1 MNVNE
6 LSTLP
11 ILSWI
16 DVARRLSAVPMRGT
30 ANESLQYNPPLGL
43 VSSEV
48 FWTGLTL
55 TLESP
60 DNLEDVNQWLRSIFG
75 TWLIFNEKVP
85 SIRLD
90 GPSARPVLRVT
101 YEFSGTRKSK
111 SVFRPSAS
119 LEGNRPYAIDY
130 PIRDST
136 SPPIIAFH
144 SVKGGVGRTTAAM
157 AFTQNMIS
165 TLSTTSGTVLFVDAD
180 FEAPGASYLYRTRKP
195 EVSISLEDL
204 MAIAHADT
212 SEDLSSTID
221 FVAAQMLDQRI
232 GDVFV
237 LPVKRL
243 LDDLTGFTIRPEHLV
258 NARRNQPY
266 LIVDLIRKLAEK
278 LGCKLAVVDLRAG
291 LVDIAIQFLT
301 DPTVERVFVSTAS
314 GQSINALKGM
324 LHTIGQIEK
333 QAGEAGRQPFVL
345 INQIPR
351 LQYDDPVFRGKLQ
364 AQLEM
369 QAEKSLLVP
378 LASDDQGEFTVTP
391 ARESSLVFGFHFHSS
406 DLVASAD
413 DWEAYLSDLKKTGF
427 STSLKSEM
435 ESWIDGRRIVAPN
448 IPARADLKIS
458 AGDHA
463 NACSMLAQFANEFE
477 FAETAT
483 SVKHP
488 LITPPLQRLL
498 GDFIQHPPIAVV
510 EGTKGTGKTLTFR
523 YLLEHKN
530 WSSAATALGGAPAV
544 AFEGLLLP
552 ILGSLNSSGGMQ
564 TLVAE
569 GRAQVATRLG
579 KSSPVPFS
587 ATTTNIR
594 EGIESKLDVTRWTNF
609 WLTSIAQAAGF
620 DKWEPFVE
628 AVRTS
633 GVTRPIAMF
642 EGLEEVFTNP
652 YTEVV
657 QADALRAL
665 LREVPI
671 RLREEAGRPI
681 GVLIFARSDMVEAVI
696 EQNVQQ
702 FRASYRSYALT
713 WLDIDIQE
721 LAVWLVGNSGAIPN
735 LWSSDWR
742 LRSESQREADLQ
754 QIWGMKLG
762 SDSSREAR
770 STEWVLSVLTDLTGR
785 LTARDLVRFMNKA
798 ALGAREQPMD
808 DRLLTP
814 SSMRKAVEYTS
825 KQKVDEYPKEVR
837 ELLPIFEKLKSRQNL
852 TTPFDRTEAAANG
865 IEAKELDILEKY
877 GVAYAEDGSFEIP
890 ELFRIGL
897 NMKRKGARPNIISL
911 TRKAR
916 ERARA

>member
-1 MNVNE
+1 MNLSE

-16 DVARRLSAVPMRGT
+16 DVARRLSAVPMRRGNNKST
-30 ANESLQYNPPLGL
+30 QYDPPMGL
-43 VSSEV
+43 IASEV

-55 TLESP
+55 TLEGP
-60 DNLEDVNQWLRSIFG
+60 ENVDDVNKWLRSVFG
-75 TWLIFNEKVP
+75 TWLIFNDEIP

-90 GPSARPVLRVT
+90 GPSARSLLRIT
-101 YEFSGTRKSK
+101 YEFSGVSKSK

-119 LEGNRPYAIDY
+119 LEGNRPYSIEY
-130 PIRDST
+130 PVRNCA
-136 SPPIIAFH
+136 SPTVVAFH

-157 AFTQNMIS
+157 AFAQNIIS
-165 TLSTTSGTVLFVDAD
+165 ILGANETVLFVDAD

-195 EVSISLEDL
+195 EVNISLEDL
-204 MAIAHADT
+204 MAIAHADA
-212 SEDLSSTID
+212 SEDLSQTID

-232 GDVFV
+232 GNVFV

-258 NARRNQPY
+258 NARRNKPY
-266 LIVDLIRKLAEK
+266 LIVDLVRKLAEK
-278 LGCKLAVVDLRAG
+278 LSCQIAVVDLRAG

-324 LHTIGQIEK
+324 LHTIGQVEK

-364 AQLEM
+364 AQLEV
-369 QAEKSLLVP
+369 QAEKSFFTP
-378 LASDDQGEFTVTP
+378 QISDDQEEFIVTP

-413 DWEAYLSDLKKTGF
+413 DWETYVTDLKKTGF
-427 STSLKSEM
+427 STSMMSEM
-435 ESWIDGRRIVAPN
+435 ESWVAGRRIASPN
-448 IPARADLKIS
+448 IPTSSELKIAS
-458 AGDHA
+458 GDRT
-463 NACSMLAQFANEFE
+463 NACAMLAKFADEFE
-477 FAETAT
+477 FAETAKR
-483 SVKHP
+483 VQRP

-498 GDFIQHPPIAVV
+498 GDFIQHPPIAVM

-523 YLLEHKN
+523 YLLENKT
-530 WSSAATALGGAPAV
+530 WASAVAVMGGTQAP
-544 AFEGLLLP
+544 AFEGLFLP
-552 ILGSLNSSGGMQ
+552 ILGSMNSSENMQ
-564 TLVAE
+564 NLVLE
-569 GRAQVATRLG
+569 GRTQVASRLG
-579 KSSPVPFS
+579 NSSPGLFS
-587 ATTTNIR
+587 ATTTKIR
-594 EGIESKLDVTRWTNF
+594 EGIHSGWDITRWTDF
-609 WLTSIAQAAGF
+609 WLESIAQAAGF
-620 DKWEPFVE
+620 DIWATFVE
-628 AVRTS
+628 AVRNS
-633 GVTRPIAMF
+633 AVVRPIAMF

-652 YTEVV
+652 YTEEV

-665 LREVPI
+665 LREIPI

-681 GVLIFARSDMVEAVI
+681 GVIIFARSDMVEAVI

-721 LAVWLVGNSGAIPN
+721 LAVWLVGNSGAIPE
-735 LWSSDWR
+735 LWSPDWR
-742 LRSESQREADLQ
+742 VRSELERESDLQ

-770 STEWVLSVLTDLTGR
+770 STEWVLAVLTDLTGR
-785 LTARDLVRFMNKA
+785 LTARDLVRFMHTA
-798 ALGAREQPMD
+798 ALSAREHVVN
-808 DRLLTP
+808 DRLLSP

-837 ELLPIFEKLKSRQNL
+837 ELLPIFDKLKSLQSL
-852 TTPFDRTEAAANG
+852 TTPFDRAEAAANG
-865 IEAKELDILEKY
+865 LEAKELDTLEKY
-877 GVAYAEDGSFEIP
+877 GVAYSEDGSFEVP

>member
-1 MNVNE
+1 MNVSE

-16 DVARRLSAVPMRGT
+16 DVARRLSAVPMRTT
-30 ANESLQYNPPLGL
+30 ADESIQYNPPLGL
-43 VSSEV
+43 IASEV

-55 TLESP
+55 TLEGP
-60 DNLEDVNQWLRSIFG
+60 DNVEDVNQWLRGVFG
-75 TWLIFNEKVP
+75 TWLIFSEGAP

-90 GPSARPVLRVT
+90 GPSARSLLRVS
-101 YEFSGTRKSK
+101 YEFSGVRKSK

-119 LEGNRPYAIDY
+119 LEGNRPYAIEY
-130 PIRDST
+130 PVRDCT
-136 SPPIIAFH
+136 SPAIVAFH

-157 AFTQNMIS
+157 AFAQNMIT
-165 TLSTTSGTVLFVDAD
+165 TLGTNGTVLFVDAD

-204 MAIAHADT
+204 MAIAHADA

-278 LGCKLAVVDLRAG
+278 LSCKLAVVDLRAG

-324 LHTIGQIEK
+324 LHTIGKIEK

-364 AQLEM
+364 AQLEV
-369 QAEKSLLVP
+369 QAEKSFFVP
-378 LASDDQGEFTVTP
+378 QASDDQDEFTVTP

-413 DWEAYLSDLKKTGF
+413 DWEAYVNDLKKTGF

-435 ESWIDGRRIVAPN
+435 ESWVDGRRIVMPN
-448 IPARADLKIS
+448 VPARAELKVA
-458 AGDHA
+458 AGDRE
-463 NACSMLAQFANEFE
+463 NACAMLAKFASEFE
-477 FAETAT
+477 FAETAK
-483 SVKHP
+483 SVQRP
-488 LITPPLQRLL
+488 LVTPPLQRLL
-498 GDFIQHPPIAVV
+498 GDFVQHPPIAVV

-523 YLLEHKN
+523 YLLEHKT
-530 WSSAATALGGAPAV
+530 WASAAAAMGGAPAA

-552 ILGSLNSSGGMQ
+552 ILGSVNSSESMQ
-564 TLVAE
+564 SLVAG

-579 KSSPVPFS
+579 NSSPGLFS
-587 ATTTNIR
+587 VTTTKIR
-594 EGIESKLDVTRWTNF
+594 EGLNSNWDITRWTDF
-609 WLTSIAQAAGF
+609 WLTSIALAAGF
-620 DKWEPFVE
+620 DSWEIFVE

-633 GVTRPIAMF
+633 GVIRPVAMF

-652 YTEVV
+652 YTEAV

-721 LAVWLVGNSGAIPN
+721 LAVWLVGNSGAIPG

-762 SDSSREAR
+762 GDSSREAR

-785 LTARDLVRFMNKA
+785 LTARDLVRFMNTA
-798 ALGAREQPMD
+798 ALGAREQVMD

-837 ELLPIFEKLKSRQNL
+837 ELLPIFEKLKSLQSL
-852 TTPFDRTEAAANG
+852 TTPFDRAEAAANG
-865 IEAKELDILEKY
+865 IEAKELDVLEKY

>member
-1 MNVNE
+1 MNFSE

-16 DVARRLSAVPMRGT
+16 DVARRLSAAPMRGSINKST
-30 ANESLQYNPPLGL
+30 QDDPPLGL
-43 VSSEV
+43 IASEV

-55 TLESP
+55 TLEGP
-60 DNLEDVNQWLRSIFG
+60 ENVEGVNQWLRGIFG
-75 TWLIFNEKVP
+75 TWLIFNDEVP

-90 GPSARPVLRVT
+90 GPSARSLLRIT
-101 YEFSGTRKSK
+101 YEFSGVSKSK

-119 LEGNRPYAIDY
+119 LEGNRPYAIEY
-130 PIRDST
+130 PVRDCT
-136 SPPIIAFH
+136 SPTVVAFH

-157 AFTQNMIS
+157 AFAQNMIS
-165 TLSTTSGTVLFVDAD
+165 ILGATETVLFVDAD

-204 MAIAHADT
+204 MAIAHADA
-212 SEDLSSTID
+212 SADLSSTID

-232 GDVFV
+232 GNVFV

-278 LGCKLAVVDLRAG
+278 LSCKLAVVDLRAG

-324 LHTIGQIEK
+324 LHTIGQVEK

-364 AQLEM
+364 AQLEV
-369 QAEKSLLVP
+369 QAEKSFFVP
-378 LASDDQGEFTVTP
+378 QTLDDQHEFTVTP
-391 ARESSLVFGFHFHSS
+391 ARESSLVFGFHFHTS

-413 DWEAYLSDLKKTGF
+413 DWETYVTDLKKTGF

-435 ESWIDGRRIVAPN
+435 ESWVVGRRIVTPN
-448 IPARADLKIS
+448 IPTRTELKIA
-458 AGDHA
+458 AGDRA
-463 NACSMLAQFANEFE
+463 NACSMLANFANEFE
-477 FAETAT
+477 FAET
-483 SVKHP
+483 VKSIQSP

-498 GDFIQHPPIAVV
+498 GDFVQHPPIAVM

-523 YLLEHKN
+523 YLLEHKT
-530 WSSAATALGGAPAV
+530 WARATAAVGGAQAP

-552 ILGSLNSSGGMQ
+552 VLGSINSSESMQ
-564 TLVAE
+564 SLVAE

-579 KSSPVPFS
+579 NPSPGLFS
-587 ATTTNIR
+587 ATTTKIR
-594 EGIESKLDVTRWTNF
+594 EGINSNWDITKWTDF
-609 WLTSIAQAAGF
+609 WLTSIAQATGF
-620 DKWEPFVE
+620 DSWETFVE

-633 GVTRPIAMF
+633 EMVRPVAMF

-652 YTEVV
+652 YTEEV

-665 LREVPI
+665 LREIPI

-681 GVLIFARSDMVEAVI
+681 GVLIFVRSDMVEAVI

-721 LAVWLVGNSGAIPN
+721 LAVWLVGNSGALPD

-742 LRSESQREADLQ
+742 LRSELQREADLQ

-770 STEWVLSVLTDLTGR
+770 STEWVLAVLTDLTGR
-785 LTARDLVRFMNKA
+785 LTARDLVRFMHTA
-798 ALGAREQPMD
+798 ALGAREQVAN
-808 DRLLTP
+808 DRLLSP

-837 ELLPIFEKLKSRQNL
+837 ELLPIFDKLKSLQSL
-852 TTPFDRTEAAANG
+852 TTPFDRAEAAANG

-877 GVAYAEDGSFEIP
+877 GVAYSEDGSFEVP
-890 ELFRIGL
+890 ELFRVGL

>member
-1 MNVNE
+1 MNFSE

-16 DVARRLSAVPMRGT
+16 DVARRLSAAPMKGSISKPT
-30 ANESLQYNPPLGL
+30 QYDPPIGL
-43 VSSEV
+43 ISSEV

-55 TLESP
+55 TLEGP
-60 DNLEDVNQWLRSIFG
+60 ENIDEVNKWLRDIFG
-75 TWLIFNEKVP
+75 TWLVFDKKVP
-85 SIRLD
+85 LIRLD
-90 GPSARPVLRVT
+90 GPSARSLLRVT
-101 YEFSGTRKSK
+101 YEFSGISKSK

-119 LEGNRPYAIDY
+119 LEGNRPYAIEY
-130 PIRDST
+130 PVRGRS
-136 SPPIIAFH
+136 SPTVVAFH

-157 AFTQNMIS
+157 AFAQNMIS
-165 TLSTTSGTVLFVDAD
+165 IPDATETVLFVDAD

-195 EVSISLEDL
+195 EVNISLEDL
-204 MAIAHADT
+204 MAIAHADA
-212 SEDLSSTID
+212 SADLSSTID

-232 GDVFV
+232 GNVFV

-278 LGCKLAVVDLRAG
+278 LNCKLAVVDLRAG

-324 LHTIGQIEK
+324 LHTIGQVEK

-364 AQLEM
+364 AQLET
-369 QAEKSLLVP
+369 QAEKSFFAP
-378 LASDDQGEFTVTP
+378 QISDDQDESTVTP

-406 DLVASAD
+406 DLVVSAD
-413 DWEAYLSDLKKTGF
+413 DWETYVTDLKKTGF
-427 STSLKSEM
+427 STSLMSEM
-435 ESWIDGRRIVAPN
+435 ESWVFGRRIMTPN
-448 IPARADLKIS
+448 IPIRAELRIA
-458 AGDHA
+458 AGGRE
-463 NACSMLAQFANEFE
+463 NACTMLASFANEFE
-477 FAETAT
+477 FAETAK
-483 SVKHP
+483 SVQRP

-498 GDFIQHPPIAVV
+498 GDFVQHPPIAVM

-523 YLLEHKN
+523 YLLEHKT
-530 WSSAATALGGAPAV
+530 WAKAVAAMGGTQIP

-552 ILGSLNSSGGMQ
+552 VLGSINSSENMQ
-564 TLVAE
+564 NLVVE
-569 GRAQVATRLG
+569 GRAQVASKLG
-579 KSSPVPFS
+579 ISSPGLFS
-587 ATTTNIR
+587 ATTTRIR
-594 EGIESKLDVTRWTNF
+594 EGISSNWDITRWTDF
-609 WLTSIAQAAGF
+609 WLASIAQATGF
-620 DKWEPFVE
+620 DSWEIFVE

-633 GVTRPIAMF
+633 GVVRPVAMF

-652 YTEVV
+652 YTEEV

-665 LREVPI
+665 LREIPI
-671 RLREEAGRPI
+671 RLREEAGRPV
-681 GVLIFARSDMVEAVI
+681 GVLIFVRSDMVEAVI

-721 LAVWLVGNSGAIPN
+721 LAVWLVGNSGAIPD

-742 LRSESQREADLQ
+742 LRSELQREADLQ

-770 STEWVLSVLTDLTGR
+770 STEWVLAVLTDLTGR
-785 LTARDLVRFMNKA
+785 LTARDLVRFMHTA
-798 ALGAREQPMD
+798 ALSAREHVVN
-808 DRLLTP
+808 DRLLSP
-814 SSMRKAVEYTS
+814 NSMRKAVEYTS

-837 ELLPIFEKLKSRQNL
+837 ELLPIFDKLKSLQSL
-852 TTPFDRTEAAANG
+852 TTPFDRAEAAANG

-877 GVAYAEDGSFEIP
+877 GVAYAEDGSFEVP

>member
-1 MNVNE
+1 MNFSE

-16 DVARRLSAVPMRGT
+16 DVARRLSATPMRGSINKST
-30 ANESLQYNPPLGL
+30 QYDPPIGL
-43 VSSEV
+43 IASEV

-60 DNLEDVNQWLRSIFG
+60 ENIDDVNKWLQSVFG
-75 TWLIFNEKVP
+75 TWLIFNDGIP

-90 GPSARPVLRVT
+90 GPSARSVLRVT
-101 YEFSGTRKSK
+101 YEYSGVSKSK
-111 SVFRPSAS
+111 PVFRPSAS
-119 LEGNRPYAIDY
+119 LEGNRPYSIEY
-130 PIRDST
+130 PVRNCI
-136 SPPIIAFH
+136 SPTVVAFH

-157 AFTQNMIS
+157 AFAQNMIS
-165 TLSTTSGTVLFVDAD
+165 ILGASETVLFVDAD

-195 EVSISLEDL
+195 EVNISLEDL
-204 MAIAHADT
+204 MAIAHADAST
-212 SEDLSSTID
+212 DISSTID

-232 GDVFV
+232 GNVFV

-278 LGCKLAVVDLRAG
+278 LSCKLAVVDLRAG

-324 LHTIGQIEK
+324 LHTIGQVEK

-364 AQLEM
+364 AQLEV
-369 QAEKSLLVP
+369 QAEISFFTP
-378 LASDDQGEFTVTP
+378 QISEDQDEFTVTP

-413 DWEAYLSDLKKTGF
+413 DWETYVTDLKKTGF
-427 STSLKSEM
+427 STSLMSEM
-435 ESWIDGRRIVAPN
+435 ESWVVGRRIATPN
-448 IPARADLKIS
+448 IPAPSELKI
-458 AGDHA
+458 ATDDRA
-463 NACSMLAQFANEFE
+463 NACAKLATFANEFE
-477 FAETAT
+477 FAETAK
-483 SVKHP
+483 SVQRP

-498 GDFIQHPPIAVV
+498 GDFVQHPPIAVM

-523 YLLEHKN
+523 YLLEHKT
-530 WSSAATALGGAPAV
+530 WAKAAAAMVGAQAPT
-544 AFEGLLLP
+544 FEGLFLP
-552 ILGSLNSSGGMQ
+552 VLGSINSSENMQ
-564 TLVAE
+564 SLVAE
-569 GRAQVATRLG
+569 GRAQVASRLG
-579 KSSPVPFS
+579 NPSPGLFS
-587 ATTTNIR
+587 TTTTKIR
-594 EGIESKLDVTRWTNF
+594 EGINSGWDITKWTDF

-620 DKWEPFVE
+620 DTWETFVE

-633 GVTRPIAMF
+633 GMIRPIAMF

-652 YTEVV
+652 YTEEV
-657 QADALRAL
+657 QGDALRAL
-665 LREVPI
+665 LREIPI

-681 GVLIFARSDMVEAVI
+681 GVLIFVRSDMVEAVI

-721 LAVWLVGNSGAIPN
+721 LAVWLVGNSGAIPE
-735 LWSSDWR
+735 LWSPDWR
-742 LRSESQREADLQ
+742 ARSELQREADLQ

-770 STEWVLSVLTDLTGR
+770 STEWVLAVLTDLTGR
-785 LTARDLVRFMNKA
+785 LTARDLVRFMHTA
-798 ALGAREQPMD
+798 AQTAREQVVN
-808 DRLLTP
+808 DRLLSP

-837 ELLPIFEKLKSRQNL
+837 ELLPIFDKLKSLQSL
-852 TTPFDRTEAAANG
+852 TTPFDRAEAAANG
-865 IEAKELDILEKY
+865 LEAKELDILEKY
-877 GVAYAEDGSFEIP
+877 GVAYAEDGSFEVP